1 MGLRRSLSLLAV
13 TGIALAVACDRSPAA
28 PSPPPNTPPAQATV
42 VRLELAGPPTVPPG
56 GTAKFTLLAL
66 MSDGLMRDVTA
77 TAVWQGSSSN
87 LLTISAG
94 LATGRNR
101 GDATITARHAG
112 LSAVK
117 SVMIVPTGTFRLTG
131 SVQETVPPLGPV
143 QGVRIEVAEGTER
156 GLSTHTAP
164 DGSFRLYGVTGDVEL
179 RLSKTGYATRTE
191 RLTVTDHQSQDFGLA
206 IVTPRTDLS
215 GRYALTIR
223 AAPACDQAPEDM
235 RERRYTADITQ
246 AGPMARVTLSGAT
259 FAPGGYY
266 GGALNDVLRHGRAGP
281 GALRPD
287 GLLLRSA
294 SDGTTLPDALFH
306 RVGHD
311 DGVARGRCSDRDA
324 QRDARHS

>member
-56 GTAKFTLLAL
+56 GTAQFTLLAL

-77 TAVWQGSSSN
+77 TAVWQTSSGN
-87 LLTISAG
+87 LLTVSAG

-101 GDATITARHAG
+101 GDATINARHAG

-117 SVMIVPTGTFRLTG
+117 SVMIVPTGTFRLIG
-131 SVQETVPPLGPV
+131 AVQETVPPLGPV
-143 QGVRIEVAEGTER
+143 PGVRIEVAEGTER
-156 GLSTHTAP
+156 GLSTNTAP

-179 RLSKTGYATRTE
+179 RLSKAGYATRTE
-191 RLTVTDHQSQDFGLA
+191 RLTVTDHQSRDFGLA
-206 IVTPRTDLS
+206 IVTPLTDLS

-246 AGPMARVTLSGAT
+246 VGPLARVTLERRDVSGR
-259 FAPGGYY
+259 
-266 GGALNDVLRHGRAGP
+266 VLRP
-281 GALRPD
+281 G
-287 GLLLRSA
+287 
-294 SDGTTLPDALFH
+294 
-306 RVGHD
+306 
-311 DGVARGRCSDRDA
+311 
-324 QRDARHS
+324 